1 MMAPVRHAWL
11 ENSQS
16 TRATL
21 PTSKNEGQDHSLAG
35 GNPHSTGHQPSDRG
49 RRGVLAVS
57 DTVSA
62 VPNGRLKPAAFLL
75 TETGCAA

>member
-1 MMAPVRHAWL
+1 MMATVRHAWL

-21 PTSKNEGQDHSLAG
+21 PTSKNEGQDHSLTG
-35 GNPHSTGHQPSDRG
+35 GNPELTGHQPSDRG
-49 RRGVLAVS
+49 RRGVPDAS

-62 VPNGRLKPAAFLL
+62 LPNGRLKPTAFLL